1 MREGGK
7 LYVFGRHGRCPL
19 ALCRLVGNHRRLG
32 AYFLIFFKVGVN
44 CSLAA
49 SPHLR
54 HVSQTAR
61 GCSCR
66 TARRSLAASPHLR
79 HVSQTARGCSCRT
92 ASAIF
97 SKPTLYYKRT
107 KQTLGE
113 EVVHPPN
120 DPLAKNSHFRT
131 LTYPSRTLL
140 PTYRTALKGIRGKG
154 GWGRRSW
161 RLASATSAATAAGQ
175 HAPPPPGAL
184 PG

>member
-1 MREGGK
+1 MQTTNETLKRHTQTTNTAANHKRHTQTALLQLPQRILRWG
-7 LYVFGRHGRCPL
+7 LRHGL
-19 ALCRLVGNHRRLG
+19 
-32 AYFLIFFKVGVN
+32 
-44 CSLAA
+44 
-49 SPHLR
+49 
-54 HVSQTAR
+54 
-61 GCSCR
+61 
-66 TARRSLAASPHLR
+66 
-79 HVSQTARGCSCRT
+79 

>member
-44 CSLAA
+44 C
-49 SPHLR
+49 
-54 HVSQTAR
+54 
-61 GCSCR
+61 
-66 TARRSLAASPHLR
+66 SLAASPHLR

-175 HAPPPPGAL
+175 HAPPPPGTL